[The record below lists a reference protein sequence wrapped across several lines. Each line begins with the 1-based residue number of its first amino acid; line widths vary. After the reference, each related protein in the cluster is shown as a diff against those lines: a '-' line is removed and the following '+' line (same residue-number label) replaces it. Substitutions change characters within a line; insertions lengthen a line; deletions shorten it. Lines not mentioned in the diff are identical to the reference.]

1 MTAMESLTFVLFD
14 MLLAA
19 VIFLFEGLL
28 LGAVILLFEG
38 LSSSLLLPVS

>member
-19 VIFLFEGLL
+19 VGLL